1 MRKYN
6 KTITLLFFVL
16 LLSSGCGNNNEIPK
30 TRNVEESKVY
40 SALIN
45 KQLED
50 PLGYLSLGEPIV
62 FINYSYFE
70 DFEDDYLFSTIK
82 SIDDETVEDFRKI
95 NQTSEMLSTSLTIN
109 KQYEYVPLP
118 SDETGWLQFQENY
131 PNVITIATLSK
142 IGFNNKLDQALVYM
156 AYYCGDECGL
166 AKIYFLVRK
175 GDLWDVKGSL
185 DLWVR

>member
-1 MRKYN
+1 MRKY
-6 KTITLLFFVL
+6 KTIVLLFFVL
-16 LLSSGCGNNNEIPK
+16 FISSGCGNNETPR
-30 TRNVEESKVY
+30 TRNIEEAKVY

-45 KQLED
+45 NQLED

-82 SIDDETVEDFRKI
+82 SIDNETVEDFRKN
-95 NQTSEMLSTSLTIN
+95 NQTSDLLDTPLTIN
-109 KQYEYVPLP
+109 KKYEYVPLP
-118 SDETGWLQFQENY
+118 SNDTEWLQFQENY
-131 PNVITIATLSK
+131 PNVISIATLSK
-142 IGFNNKLDQALVYM
+142 IGFNSKLDQALVYM

-175 GDLWDVKGSL
+175 GDLWNVKGSL
-185 DLWVR
+185 DLWFR